1 MATLTPPSSTN
12 FPHQAAVTDAA
23 LVGDNVAVVETV
35 DVADGRPPTGPRRAQ
50 VVGSTSWAGR
60 RDPARWVLGAIVA
73 VWSSVFI
80 ALGWIRH
87 ARFGTFSFDLGIYDQ
102 GAWLLS
108 HFKMFDTVKGLPL
121 FGHHMNLV
129 LVLLAPFY
137 RLGAGPEFLLVVQVV
152 AQASGAVAV
161 FLLARDRLADRWLA
175 VALAAVLLLNPTYQ
189 FLTWEYFHPDALA
202 IAPLLFAYWAAR
214 AERWGWFA
222 LAAVLALACKEDVA
236 PAIAAIGILMA
247 VRGHRRIGAAVAVLA
262 TGWFLVATRVLMPAF
277 LGGLHP
283 FYDSYFGEFG
293 NGMANVAGNVVAHP
307 VRAAGAAT
315 RDDRLRY
322 YQKMLAPFAFLPL
335 AAAPTMLVAVPMLAI
350 NALTSFPYARD
361 YRFHYSALV
370 FAGLMVATVEAV
382 AFLGRRRGVTR
393 VLVGLVLA
401 CSVVTTVTWG
411 PSPIGA
417 KYHSGIWP
425 LANDPRNGAR
435 RAAVALIPG
444 GQSVAATYNFVPH
457 VAHRDRVYDFPEP
470 WKVVNWGIA
479 GDNIHDPGGVRWVIA
494 DRQQFGYPERALLS
508 RLLAGEF
515 TVRYDRDD
523 IVVAERTRPGG
534 RIDLP

>member
-1 MATLTPPSSTN
+1 
-12 FPHQAAVTDAA
+12 
-23 LVGDNVAVVETV
+23 VGDNVPVVDTV
-35 DVADGRPPTGPRRAQ
+35 DMADERPLTGPRRAFE
-50 VVGSTSWAGR
+50 VRLVSWAGR
-60 RDPARWVLGAIVA
+60 RDPARWVLGALV
-73 VWSSVFI
+73 VGWSGVFI
-80 ALGWIRH
+80 TLGWIRQ

-137 RLGAGPEFLLVVQVV
+137 RLGAGPEFLLVVQVA

-222 LAAVLALACKEDVA
+222 VAAVLALACKEDVA
-236 PAIAAIGILMA
+236 PAVAVIGILIA

-262 TGWFLVATRVLMPAF
+262 AGWFLVATRVLMPAF

-307 VRAAGAAT
+307 VRAAGVAT
-315 RDDRLRY
+315 RDDRLSY
-322 YQKMLAPFAFLPL
+322 YERMLAPFAFLPF

-361 YRFHYSALV
+361 YRYHYSALV
-370 FAGLMVATVEAV
+370 FAGLMLATVEAV
-382 AFLGRRRGVTR
+382 AFLGRRPGVAR
-393 VLVGLVLA
+393 LLVGLVVA
-401 CSVVTTVTWG
+401 CSVVTTVAWG
-411 PSPIGA
+411 PSPIGSA
-417 KYHSGIWP
+417 YRSGIWP
-425 LANDPRNGAR
+425 LGNDPRTGAK
-435 RAAVALIPG
+435 RAAVAVIPT
-444 GQSVAATYNFVPH
+444 GQPVAATYNFLPH

-470 WKVVNWGIA
+470 WIVVNWGIA
-479 GDNIHDPGGVRWVIA
+479 GENIDDPGGVRWVLV
-494 DRQQFGYPERALLS
+494 DRQQFADRERALLT
-508 RLLAGEF
+508 RLLATEF
-515 TVRYDRDD
+515 TVRYDNDD

-534 RIDLP
+534 RVDFG